1 MVCLGCE
8 HGAAGWK
15 VETKSTELWRHPI
28 NNQSYPWLFLRLICL
43 SSSIQNVP
51 KYHLC
56 NSAQSIR
63 SLHLFGSLPMSLIWF
78 SLFFLVHVSLS
89 PFSLSSLCIPL
100 SHLLIIT
107 LNYHSFLSMFLFIY
121 LSTFLSLSF
130 HVSFSQ
136 CLHLFQLLFIA
147 LTNHHSFA
155 HRFFSSYIF
164 LHFSLSVFFSL
175 CVSLSVCFS
184 LCVFL

>member
-100 SHLLIIT
+100 SHLLII
-107 LNYHSFLSMFLFIY
+107 Y

-175 CVSLSVCFS
+175 CVSLSLCFS